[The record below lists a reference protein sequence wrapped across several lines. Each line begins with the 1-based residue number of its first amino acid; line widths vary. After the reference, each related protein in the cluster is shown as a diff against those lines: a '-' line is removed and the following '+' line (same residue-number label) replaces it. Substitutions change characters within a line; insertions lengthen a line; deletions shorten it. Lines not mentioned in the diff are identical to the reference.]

1 MGLFIT
7 FEGVEGCGK
16 STQVRLLTQCL
27 AARGHEI
34 LTTREPGGCPIA
46 DKIRSILLDAANSE
60 MTSDTE
66 LLLYA
71 AARAQHVSQVIRPAL
86 LSGKTVL
93 CDRFTDA
100 TLAYQGYGRKL
111 DSSLVVELNR
121 IATSGLAP
129 DITVLIDCPVEI
141 GLERAMD
148 RINKAKGLREERF
161 ELESLTFHE
170 SVRTGYLTLAAAEPE
185 RFLVIDG
192 RKDIRGITDAIMAG
206 ILPRLPE
213 A

>member
-16 STQVRLLTQCL
+16 STQVRLLTERLTALGHKIL
-27 AARGHEI
+27 A
-34 LTTREPGGCPIA
+34 TREPGGCPIA
-46 DKIRSILLDAANSE
+46 DKIRAILLDASNRD

-86 LSGKTVL
+86 LSGKTVF

-111 DSSLVVELNR
+111 DDGLIKELNR
-121 IATSGLAP
+121 IATTGLKP

-141 GLERAMD
+141 GLKRAMA
-148 RINKAKGLREERF
+148 RINKTKGLREERF
-161 ELESLTFHE
+161 EQESLNFHE
-170 SVRTGYLTLAAAEPE
+170 SVRSGYLAIAAAEPE
-185 RFLVIDG
+185 RFIVIDG
-192 RKDIRGITDAIMAG
+192 RNDIQSMTEAITTS
-206 ILPRLPE
+206 ILPRL
-213 A
+213 AKG